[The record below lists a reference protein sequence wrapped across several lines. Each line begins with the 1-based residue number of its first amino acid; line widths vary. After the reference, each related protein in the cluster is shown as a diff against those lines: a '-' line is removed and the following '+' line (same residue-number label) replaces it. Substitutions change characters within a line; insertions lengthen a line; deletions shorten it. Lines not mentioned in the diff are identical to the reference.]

1 VEQHLRH
8 LLDELKAALRRT
20 KEGDES
26 REELA
31 SLHGAV
37 ESRLEA
43 GEGGAVPDE
52 EQAGLVDRLEKA
64 EIRFES
70 DHPSLGASIRQAVQS
85 LTAGGI

>member
-8 LLDELKAALRRT
+8 LLDEIKAAIGRT
-20 KEGDES
+20 NEGDES

-37 ESRLEA
+37 EQRLES
-43 GEGGAVPDE
+43 GEGDE
-52 EQAGLVDRLEKA
+52 HNGLVDRLEKA

>member
-8 LLDELKAALRRT
+8 LLDELKAAIGRT
-20 KEGDES
+20 TEGDQS
-26 REELA
+26 REELTR
-31 SLHGAV
+31 LHGDV
-37 ESRLEA
+37 ERRLES
-43 GEGGAVPDE
+43 GEDE
-52 EQAGLVDRLEKA
+52 EHNGLVDRLEKA